1 MGGCA
6 GEVLA
11 PLNLARGKL
20 GRAAHAALLAAACG
34 LALAAAPPAPA
45 PTTSQGVV
53 TVPSKFVGYEPDSL
67 ALRLADM
74 DSADIARA
82 CGNIC
87 APWAY
92 RGPLGREQSMR
103 SYGRRHVDGDQARA
117 LARYMLRSN
126 TVDTA
131 SKVPSTTVPC
141 EPAAAKPVY
150 LVSFH
155 GRGEDTFALLRFDI
169 GATLFFDVE
178 DPLGMVMM
186 GADGD
191 SLWVSLRALLD
202 NDPLLRRERPRP
214 PQGMTADSLKGDYVK
229 VDTLPE
235 VTKRVRPTYPS
246 VARVMELSGVVV
258 VQALVGKDGAVK
270 DAFVITGH
278 PVFRD
283 DALEAIWQ
291 WQFKP
296 GIYHGERV
304 AVWVAIPVRFTLLQ
318 QE

>member
-1 MGGCA
+1 M
-6 GEVLA
+6 
-11 PLNLARGKL
+11 PTHRKPPSWH
-20 GRAAHAALLAAACG
+20 RAALLAAACV
-34 LALAAAPPAPA
+34 LALGAAPPLPA
-45 PTTSQGVV
+45 PKTSQGVV

-67 ALRLADM
+67 ALRLVDI
-74 DSADIARA
+74 DSADVARA

-92 RGPLGREQSMR
+92 RGPLGRDQSMR
-103 SYGRRHVDGDQARA
+103 SYGKRHVDGVQARA
-117 LARYMLRSN
+117 LVNYLLRSN
-126 TVDTA
+126 QVDTA

-155 GRGEDTFALLRFDI
+155 GPGEDTFALLRFDI

-178 DPLGMVMM
+178 DPLGMVTM

-191 SLWVSLRALLD
+191 SLWASLGTLLD

-214 PQGMTADSLKGDYVK
+214 PPGMTADSLKGDFAL

-235 VTKRVRPTYPS
+235 VTKRVRPTFPS

-258 VQALVGKDGAVK
+258 IQALVGKDGAVK

-283 DALEAIWQ
+283 DAIEAIWQ
-291 WQFKP
+291 WHFKP
-296 GIYHGERV
+296 AVYHGDPV

>member
-1 MGGCA
+1 
-6 GEVLA
+6 V
-11 PLNLARGKL
+11 
-20 GRAAHAALLAAACG
+20 AACA
-34 LALAAAPPAPA
+34 LALGAAPPLPA
-45 PTTSQGVV
+45 PSTTHGVV

-67 ALRLADM
+67 LVRLADI

-82 CGNIC
+82 CGNVC

-92 RGPLGREQSMR
+92 RGPLGRDQSMR
-103 SYGRRHVDGDQARA
+103 SYGRHHADGAVARA
-117 LARYMLRSN
+117 LASYLLRAN
-126 TVDTA
+126 QVDTA
-131 SKVPSTTVPC
+131 SKIPSTTVPC

-155 GRGEDTFALLRFDI
+155 GQGEDTFALLRFDI
-169 GATLFFDVE
+169 GAALFFDAE

-186 GADGD
+186 GANGD
-191 SLWVSLRALLD
+191 SVWAALGGVLD

-214 PQGMTADSLKGDYVK
+214 PEGITADSLNGDFAR
-229 VDTLPE
+229 VDSLPQ

-258 VQALVGKDGAVK
+258 VQALVGADGAVK
-270 DAFVITGH
+270 DAFIVTGH

-291 WQFKP
+291 WRFKP
-296 GIYHGERV
+296 ATYQGAAIP
-304 AVWVAIPVRFTLLQ
+304 VWVAIPVRFTLLQ

>member
-1 MGGCA
+1 
-6 GEVLA
+6 
-11 PLNLARGKL
+11 
-20 GRAAHAALLAAACG
+20 
-34 LALAAAPPAPA
+34 
-45 PTTSQGVV
+45 
-53 TVPSKFVGYEPDSL
+53 
-67 ALRLADM
+67 
-74 DSADIARA
+74 
-82 CGNIC
+82 
-87 APWAY
+87 
-92 RGPLGREQSMR
+92 MR

-117 LARYMLRSN
+117 LAGYLLRSN
-126 TVDTA
+126 PVDTA

-186 GADGD
+186 GTDGD
-191 SLWVSLRALLD
+191 SLWAALGGLLD
-202 NDPLLRRERPRP
+202 NDPLLRKERPRP
-214 PQGMTADSLKGDYVK
+214 PPDLAPDAFKGDYVR
-229 VDTLPE
+229 VDTLP
-235 VTKRVRPTYPS
+235 VVAKRIRPDYPS

-291 WQFKP
+291 WRFRP
-296 GIYHGERV
+296 GIYHGEPV

-318 QE
+318 

>member
-1 MGGCA
+1 M
-6 GEVLA
+6 
-11 PLNLARGKL
+11 PTHRKPP
-20 GRAAHAALLAAACG
+20 RWHRAALLAAACV
-34 LALAAAPPAPA
+34 LALGAAPPLPA
-45 PTTSQGVV
+45 PKTSQGVV

-67 ALRLADM
+67 ALRLVDI
-74 DSADIARA
+74 DSADVARA

-92 RGPLGREQSMR
+92 RGPLGRDQSMR
-103 SYGRRHVDGDQARA
+103 SYGKRHVDGAQARA
-117 LARYMLRSN
+117 LANYLLRWN
-126 TVDTA
+126 QVDTA

-155 GRGEDTFALLRFDI
+155 GPGEDTFALLRFDI
-169 GATLFFDVE
+169 GAALFFDVE
-178 DPLGMVMM
+178 DPLGMVTM

-191 SLWVSLRALLD
+191 SLWASLGTLLD

-214 PQGMTADSLKGDYVK
+214 PPGMTADALKGDFAL

-258 VQALVGKDGAVK
+258 IQALVGKDGAVK

-283 DALEAIWQ
+283 DAIEAIWQ
-291 WQFKP
+291 WHFKP
-296 GIYHGERV
+296 AVYHGDPV

>member
-1 MGGCA
+1 MRPTNPNSTSWTC
-6 GEVLA
+6 
-11 PLNLARGKL
+11 
-20 GRAAHAALLAAACG
+20 AALLAAACA
-34 LALAAAPPAPA
+34 LALGAAPPAPA
-45 PTTSQGVV
+45 TTQGVV

-67 ALRLADM
+67 LVRLADI
-74 DSADIARA
+74 DSADVARA

-103 SYGRRHVDGDQARA
+103 SYGRHHAGGAEARA
-117 LARYMLRSN
+117 LAGYLLRTN
-126 TVDTA
+126 KVDTA
-131 SKVPSTTVPC
+131 SKIPSTTVPC

-155 GRGEDTFALLRFDI
+155 GHGEDTFALLRFDI
-169 GATLFFDVE
+169 GAALFFDAE

-186 GADGD
+186 GTDGD
-191 SLWVSLRALLD
+191 SLWASLGALLD
-202 NDPLLRRERPRP
+202 NDPLLRRDRPRP
-214 PQGMTADSLKGDYVK
+214 PPGTTADALKGDYVS

-258 VQALVGKDGAVK
+258 IQALVGKDGAVK

-291 WQFKP
+291 WRFKP
-296 GIYHGERV
+296 GIYRGDPV
-304 AVWVAIPVRFTLLQ
+304 PVWVAIPVRFTLLQ

>member
-1 MGGCA
+1 M
-6 GEVLA
+6 
-11 PLNLARGKL
+11 PPTIRKRPKWLNATR
-20 GRAAHAALLAAACG
+20 LAAACA
-34 LALAAAPPAPA
+34 LALAAGPAHSAAPPAPVPA
-45 PTTSQGVV
+45 PRSGTV

-67 ALRLADM
+67 LVRMADI

-103 SYGRRHVDGDQARA
+103 SYGRHHADGEHARA
-117 LARYMLRSN
+117 LASFLLRA
-126 TVDTA
+126 TQVDTA
-131 SKVPSTTVPC
+131 SKIPSTTVPC

-155 GRGEDTFALLRFDI
+155 ARGQDTFALLRFDI
-169 GATLFFDVE
+169 GAALFFDAE
-178 DPLGMVMM
+178 DPFGMVMM

-191 SLWVSLRALLD
+191 SLWTLMGEVLD
-202 NDPLLRRERPRP
+202 DDPLLRKDRPQP
-214 PQGMTADSLKGDYVK
+214 PEGTADSLRGDFVW
-229 VDTLPE
+229 VDVLPST
-235 VTKRVRPTYPS
+235 TKRVRPNYPS

-258 VQALVGKDGAVK
+258 IQALVGKDGAVK
-270 DAFVITGH
+270 DAFVVTGH

-291 WQFKP
+291 WRFKP
-296 GIYHGERV
+296 ATARGEPV
-304 AVWVAIPVRFTLLQ
+304 PVWVAIPVRFTLQ
-318 QE
+318 

>member
-1 MGGCA
+1 MLPPTHRNRPRWPA
-6 GEVLA
+6 
-11 PLNLARGKL
+11 
-20 GRAAHAALLAAACG
+20 AALLVAACA
-34 LALAAAPPAPA
+34 LALGAAPPLPA
-45 PTTSQGVV
+45 PSTTHGVV

-67 ALRLADM
+67 LVRLADI

-82 CGNIC
+82 CGNVC

-92 RGPLGREQSMR
+92 RGPLGRDQSMR
-103 SYGRRHVDGDQARA
+103 SYGRHHADGAVARA
-117 LARYMLRSN
+117 LAGYLLRAN
-126 TVDTA
+126 QVDTA
-131 SKVPSTTVPC
+131 SKIPSTTVPC

-155 GRGEDTFALLRFDI
+155 GPGEDTFALLRFDI
-169 GATLFFDVE
+169 GAALFFDAE

-186 GADGD
+186 GTDGD
-191 SLWVSLRALLD
+191 SLWASLGALLD
-202 NDPLLRRERPRP
+202 NDPLLRRDRPRP
-214 PQGMTADSLKGDYVK
+214 PPGATADSLKGDYAS
-229 VDTLPE
+229 VDTLPQ
-235 VTKRVRPTYPS
+235 VVKRVRPNYPS

-291 WQFKP
+291 WRFKP
-296 GIYHGERV
+296 GIYRGEPV